1 MEKTAE
7 VCHTHL
13 ELFNKFTELP
23 LEQQTEDNFPY
34 DRHMDIEDQFDRYMA
49 IIGPVGEDR
58 DFVFETY
65 KYSKSPCL
73 RPQDKKKQ
81 DQESPTEPIDDD
93 NELELYK
100 KGRQDW
106 LKFLKGCF
114 YLIATDITRL
124 LFFLLICFFNL
135 LFQRLD
141 FYFTII
147 PPRFSE
153 VVPRRLLPLE
163 NSKTWYAYLRLSTR
177 KIHLLSIQEGRN
189 GTKIDYRRKRFS

>member
-13 ELFNKFTELP
+13 EQFNKFTELP

-65 KYSKSPCL
+65 KYSKSPSL
-73 RPQDKKKQ
+73 RTLNKQKQ
-81 DQESPTEPIDDD
+81 DQDSPTEPIDDD
-93 NELELYK
+93 NESELYK

-177 KIHLLSIQEGRN
+177 KIYLLSIQEGRN

>member
-13 ELFNKFTELP
+13 EQFNKFTELP

-65 KYSKSPCL
+65 KYSKSPSL
-73 RPQDKKKQ
+73 RTLNKQKQ
-81 DQESPTEPIDDD
+81 DQDSPTEPIDDD
-93 NELELYK
+93 NESELYK
-100 KGRQDW
+100 KGRKDW

-114 YLIATDITRL
+114 YLIATDIT
-124 LFFLLICFFNL
+124 NL
-135 LFQRLD
+135 
-141 FYFTII
+141 
-147 PPRFSE
+147 
-153 VVPRRLLPLE
+153 
-163 NSKTWYAYLRLSTR
+163 
-177 KIHLLSIQEGRN
+177 
-189 GTKIDYRRKRFS
+189 